1 MPPLKLPAM
10 KKNFLFLLL
19 LVVILSC
26 GKTSADVASVNVSGG
41 ATGTGGSLARFTVV
55 GNYLYTVD
63 KQTLRVYDIGN
74 AGNPVFKRAVPVG
87 FQIETI
93 YPFKDKLFIGS
104 TTMVHIFSI
113 SDPSN
118 PQKLSEAISPTVL
131 RRCDPVV
138 AKDTVAYATLR
149 TNGPCGG
156 SQSILAVYDIKDI
169 TKPVQRSFVAVTEPY
184 GLGYSDTA
192 LYVCDRWDGLVVFNI
207 AKAYNPVRV
216 KNIRPSAAAYFID
229 VVPYGDL
236 LVCWLTDGMVLYDI
250 SSRLNPVLIKKIS

>member
-1 MPPLKLPAM
+1 M
-10 KKNFLFLLL
+10 KKIFLPLFILT
-19 LVVILSC
+19 VILSC
-26 GKTSADVASVNVSGG
+26 DKSSADVASVNAGG
-41 ATGTGGSLARFTVV
+41 ATGTGGSLARFTIV

-63 KQTLRVYDIGN
+63 KQNLKVYDIANPGN
-74 AGNPVFKRAVPVG
+74 TVFKRSVPVG

-113 SDPSN
+113 ADPAN
-118 PQKLSEAISPTVL
+118 PQKLSEAISPAVL

-156 SQSILAVYDIKDI
+156 SQSILAVYDVKDI
-169 TKPVQRSFVAVTEPY
+169 TKPVQRNFALVTEPY
-184 GLGYSDTA
+184 GLGYADTA

-207 AKAYNPVRV
+207 ANAYNPARVR
-216 KNIRPSAAAYFID
+216 NIRPTTGSYFID

-236 LVCWLTDGMVLYDI
+236 LVCWLTDGMALYDI